1 MHNARTPTLIQ
12 HGRNDARVPF
22 AEASLLFR
30 TLKHMGNVDVRM
42 YVFDEAGHM
51 LGKPRERLAAQWQNY
66 HWFSRHL
73 WGAETQLPW
82 E

>member
-1 MHNARTPTLIQ
+1 M
-12 HGRNDARVPF
+12 PF

-30 TLKHMGNVDVRM
+30 TLKHMGNVEVRM

-66 HWFSRHL
+66 HWFSRYL
-73 WGAETQLPW
+73 WGEEAKPPW